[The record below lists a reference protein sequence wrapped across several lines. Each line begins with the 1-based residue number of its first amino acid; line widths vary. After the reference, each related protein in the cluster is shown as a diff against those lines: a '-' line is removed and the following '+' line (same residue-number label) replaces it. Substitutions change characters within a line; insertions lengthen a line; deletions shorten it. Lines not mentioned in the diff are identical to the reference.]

1 MMNRL
6 RTVLVSVAAVAVSMI
21 VLGSDAR
28 AKSVPTKSQQKY
40 LRFLERLAEREMEN
54 GTSLVQRLSSLEST
68 LKRLENIPDPG
79 PWLARRIATQEKTV
93 YNKELMVFSE
103 IQKNINA
110 LLATQA
116 DLQALPPKEQKLVS
130 SLLKS
135 IQTQVA
141 SEKGVATP
149 TRPTG

>member
-6 RTVLVSVAAVAVSMI
+6 RTVLVSVTAVAVAMM

-28 AKSVPTKSQQKY
+28 AKSVPTASQQKY

-54 GTSLVQRLSSLEST
+54 GTSLMQRL
-68 LKRLENIPDPG
+68 RLPG
-79 PWLARRIATQEKTV
+79 EHSEKTGEHTRPGSPARPANCSTQEKTV

-103 IQKNINA
+103 IQKNTNA

-116 DLQALPPKEQKLVS
+116 DLQALPPKEAEASVS

-135 IQTQVA
+135 IQAQVA

-149 TRPTG
+149 TR

>member
-6 RTVLVSVAAVAVSMI
+6 RTVLVSVTAVAVAMM
-21 VLGSDAR
+21 VLGSNAR
-28 AKSVPTKSQQKY
+28 AKSVPTKSQQEY

-54 GTSLVQRLSSLEST
+54 GTSLIQRLSSLEST

-79 PWLARRIATQEKTV
+79 PRLARRIATQEKIV

-135 IQTQVA
+135 IQAQVA

-149 TRPTG
+149 TR

>member
-6 RTVLVSVAAVAVSMI
+6 RTVLVSVTAVAVSMM
-21 VLGSDAR
+21 VLGSNAR
-28 AKSVPTKSQQKY
+28 AKSVPTASQQKY

-54 GTSLVQRLSSLEST
+54 GTSLMQRLSSLEST

-79 PWLARRIATQEKTV
+79 PRLARRIATQEKTV

-149 TRPTG
+149 TR

>member
-6 RTVLVSVAAVAVSMI
+6 RTVLVSVTAVAVAMM
-21 VLGSDAR
+21 VLGSNAR
-28 AKSVPTKSQQKY
+28 AKSVSTASPQKY

-54 GTSLVQRLSSLEST
+54 GTSLMQRLSSLEST

-79 PWLARRIATQEKTV
+79 PRLARRIATQEKTV

-116 DLQALPPKEQKLVS
+116 DLQALPPEGAEAQS
-130 SLLKS
+130 P
-135 IQTQVA
+135 A
-141 SEKGVATP
+141 Y
-149 TRPTG
+149 

>member
-6 RTVLVSVAAVAVSMI
+6 RTVLVSVTAVAVATM
-21 VLGSDAR
+21 VLGSNAR
-28 AKSVPTKSQQKY
+28 AKSVPTASQQKY
-40 LRFLERLAEREMEN
+40 LRLLERLAEREMEN
-54 GTSLVQRLSSLEST
+54 GTSLMQRLSSLEST

-79 PWLARRIATQEKTV
+79 PRLARRIATQEKTV

-103 IQKNINA
+103 IQKNTNA

-135 IQTQVA
+135 IQAQVA

-149 TRPTG
+149 TR